1 MKRNTMKVNNIQIDR
16 KQSHEQSRD
25 IVPGGKLL
33 PEMEGRADARELR
46 EFLQTFLSIDDT
58 AVRQRILEEVRLA
71 SQENN

>member
-1 MKRNTMKVNNIQIDR
+1 MQMAR
-16 KQSHEQSRD
+16 KQSNAQSRD
-25 IVPGGKLL
+25 TVPDEKRS

-58 AVRQRILEEVRLA
+58 AARQRILKEVRLA